1 MMNNGN
7 GTTISAGGIMTG
19 GSLNGQPAGFHPRG
33 PMPMPNMGGASGL
46 LPIREINGNKVN
58 RKAFS
63 KRKSSSRKRK
73 DLDRERSDAATA
85 PVELSYSDT

>member
-7 GTTISAGGIMTG
+7 GTTISAGGFMTG
-19 GSLNGQPAGFHPRG
+19 GTLNGQPVGFHPRG
-33 PMPMPNMGGASGL
+33 PMPNMGGATGP